1 MKLKKFIYT
10 LLMSS
15 LLFFQPWLYG
25 KGGDKEV
32 QPAAVITMTNLLKF
46 EPAVVTITAGETVLW
61 KNSSLLVHTVTA
73 DSDLVANPEN
83 VALPKG
89 AAPFN
94 SGNIEPEGTFQHTFT
109 VPGKYRYFCIPHE
122 AAKMIG
128 EIIVKPK
135 AE

>member
-1 MKLKKFIYT
+1 MSLKKFIFPM
-10 LLMSS
+10 LISS
-15 LLFFQPWLYG
+15 LLFVHPWIYG
-25 KGGDKEV
+25 KDGEKNI
-32 QPAAVITMTNLLKF
+32 QPAAEITMTNLLKF

-61 KNSSLLVHTVTA
+61 KNTSLLVHTVTA
-73 DSDLVANPEN
+73 DSELVANPEN

-128 EIIVKPK
+128 EVIVKPK
-135 AE
+135 PE

>member
-1 MKLKKFIYT
+1 MLKKFIFT
-10 LLMSS
+10 MLMSS
-15 LLFFQPWLYG
+15 ILFFQPWVYG
-25 KGGDKEV
+25 KDGGKKV
-32 QPAAVITMTNLLKF
+32 QPAAVITMSNLLKF
-46 EPAVVTITAGETVLW
+46 EPAEVTVTAGETVLW

-73 DSDLVANPEN
+73 DSSLVANPAN

-135 AE
+135 PE